1 MLILSLKILTSK
13 IERRKLN
20 LLQHIVL
27 VFCALYFLLIDQL
40 GGCGMLLILSL
51 KVEIKHTFVFP
62 KIMLHAGEKVQRQ
75 RNF

>member
-1 MLILSLKILTSK
+1 M
-13 IERRKLN
+13 
-20 LLQHIVL
+20 VL
-27 VFCALYFLLIDQL
+27 VFCTLYFLLIDQL

>member
-1 MLILSLKILTSK
+1 MLMLSLKILTSK

-20 LLQHIVL
+20 
-27 VFCALYFLLIDQL
+27 VFCTLYFLLIDQL